1 MKAVSF
7 IGYAFVLCISCTA
20 LHGQLTGFT
29 VQKDNITWH
38 TFSKDASG
46 SMPMGGGDIGLNV
59 WTENGDVLFYMAKSD
74 AFDQNNTL
82 LKLGRVRIHL
92 TPNPFTSS
100 SFSQTLQLADGSV
113 YIKGQINKRP
123 VNLHLWVDVY
133 HPIIHGELSYADG
146 KGKKIS
152 AVITYE
158 SWRDKDH
165 VVKGKENNQNSYKFG
180 PQGVIQVKKDHISSG
195 SHKKDGGYVQFFH
208 ANPAETIFDVAVH
221 QQGLDSVKNK
231 LYNPLK
237 NRISGGLLC
246 GSSLRPA
253 GTLKGKYLNTD
264 FTGFM
269 LKTIH
274 PVSALSFSIVLS
286 CAQTADQHAWMDG
299 LWQARRTGAQTSQD
313 WLRTKNW
320 WRDFWKRS
328 FIDIQ
333 PNYSRDLDNDSLQT
347 TYFQMG
353 RNYQLFRY
361 MLGCNA
367 YGKFPTKFNGGLFTY
382 DPVLVDSTYPYTPDF
397 RNWGGGTFTQQNQR
411 LVYYPMLA
419 SGDFDMMQASFDF
432 YNRLLK
438 TAELRSLT
446 YWHHKGAAFTE
457 QLENYG
463 LPNPSEYGW
472 KRPAGFDPGMQ
483 YNAWLEYEWDTV
495 LEFCDMI
502 LKSRLYN
509 GSDISTYLPLIK
521 SCLRF
526 FDAHYQ
532 YLAQKRGA
540 RILDSRGHLILYP
553 GSAAETYKLA
563 YNASSTIAALKTVT
577 KHLLLL
583 PEALLDSTDRK
594 YFIAFSKRIPPIPLG
609 EINGQKVIAP
619 AVTWARIN
627 NQESPQL
634 YPVFPW
640 GIYGMGKPDLKTG
653 LNTWNL
659 DTNVIK
665 NRSYIGWKQDN
676 IFAARLGLNAAA
688 FKLTSEKLKNGP
700 RRFPAFWGPGFDW
713 VPDHNWGGSAM
724 IGLQEML
731 LQNAGDSI
739 LLFPGWPQNVDVH
752 FKLHAPH
759 NTTVEAW
766 LKGGQ
771 IKKLTIL
778 PAIRQ
783 KDVINYLNERKK

>member
-1 MKAVSF
+1 MALFAQVS
-7 IGYAFVLCISCTA
+7 
-20 LHGQLTGFT
+20 GFDPA
-29 VQKDNITWH
+29 KDNITWH
-38 TFSKDASG
+38 SFSKDASG
-46 SMPMGGGDIGLNV
+46 SMPVGGGDIGLNV
-59 WTENGDVLFYMAKSD
+59 WTESGDVLFYIAKSD

-92 TPNPFTSS
+92 MPDPFTGSV
-100 SFSQTLQLADGSV
+100 FSQTLQLADGSV
-113 YIKGQINKRP
+113 YIKGQINKKP
-123 VNLHLWVDVY
+123 VTLHLWVDVY
-133 HPIIHGELSYADG
+133 HPVIHASIRCSGPKAPKLN
-146 KGKKIS
+146 

-158 SWRDKDH
+158 SWRDKDNI
-165 VVKGKENNQNSYKFG
+165 VKGRENNQNSYKFG
-180 PQGVIQVKKDHISSG
+180 PQGVIRVKKDSITTG
-195 SHKKDGGYVQFFH
+195 TGKALGGYVQFFH
-208 ANPAETIFDVAVH
+208 RNPPQTVFDVAVR
-221 QQGLDSVKNK
+221 QQGLESVKNQ
-231 LYNPLK
+231 LYNPLG
-237 NRISGGLLC
+237 NRISGGILYSRQLQAA
-246 GSSLRPA
+246 GIVKGRYQRTDYTGYVLKTTKAVSSLNFNITLLSQQTPA
-253 GTLKGKYLNTD
+253 PLVWTK
-264 FTGFM
+264 
-269 LKTIH
+269 
-274 PVSALSFSIVLS
+274 ALRDATRSPS
-286 CAQTADQHAWMDG
+286 QTNE
-299 LWQARRTGAQTSQD
+299 D
-313 WLRTKNW
+313 WSRTKSW
-320 WRDFWKRS
+320 WQDFWRRS
-328 FIDIQ
+328 FIDIN
-333 PNYSRDLDNDSLQT
+333 PGYRSGAVHDSLQT
-347 TYFQMG
+347 LSFHMG

-361 MLGCNA
+361 MLACNA
-367 YGKFPTKFNGGLFTY
+367 YGNFPTKFNGGLFTY
-382 DPVLVDSTYPYTPDF
+382 DPVLVDSAYPYTPDF

-411 LVYYPMLA
+411 LVYYPLLK
-419 SGDFDMMQASFDF
+419 SGDYDMMQSSFAF

-438 TAELRSLT
+438 TAELRSMI

-472 KRPAGFDPGMQ
+472 KRPQGFDPGMQ

-509 GSDISTYLPLIK
+509 SKDISAYMPLIK

-526 FDAHYQ
+526 FDKHYE

-540 RILDSRGHLILYP
+540 RILDSHGHLILYP

-577 KHLLLL
+577 RHLLAL
-583 PEALLDSTDRK
+583 PRALLDSADRK
-594 YFIAFSKRIPPIPLG
+594 YFIEFSKKIPPIHLG
-609 EINGQKVIAP
+609 QIKGQKVITP

-640 GIYGMGKPDLKTG
+640 AIYGVGRPHLDIA

-676 IFAARLGLNAAA
+676 IFAARMGLHEAA
-688 FKLTSEKLKNGP
+688 FKLTAQKLMDSP
-700 RRFPAFWGPGFDW
+700 RRFPTFWGPGFDW

-731 LQNAGDSI
+731 LQNVGDSI
-739 LLFPGWPQNVDVH
+739 LLFPAWNKKVDVH

-759 NTTVEAW
+759 QTTVEAW
-766 LKGGQ
+766 LEKGKL
-771 IKKLTIL
+771 KKLIVL
-778 PAIRQ
+778 PADRQ
-783 KDVINYLNERKK
+783 KNVFNYLDRSQK